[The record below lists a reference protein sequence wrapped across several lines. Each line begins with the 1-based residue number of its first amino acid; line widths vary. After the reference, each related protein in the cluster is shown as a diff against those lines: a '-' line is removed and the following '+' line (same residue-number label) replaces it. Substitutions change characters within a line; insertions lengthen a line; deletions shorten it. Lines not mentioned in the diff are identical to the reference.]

1 MFALSKL
8 SKLFTRSAAPPFD
21 DLGSFSVFFPWP
33 ILAYLGLSSPR
44 PPRPPRPGVL
54 ARPEVMSLEDDLGTT
69 VAEAAISLCIRS
81 TPW

>member
-33 ILAYLGLSSPR
+33 ILAYLGLSWPILAYLGLSWPILAYLGLVRLVRLVRLVQVFWRGPR
-44 PPRPPRPGVL
+44 
-54 ARPEVMSLEDDLGTT
+54 
-69 VAEAAISLCIRS
+69 
-81 TPW
+81 